1 VATPRNC
8 VTLRPAESRGSHWIG
23 LQGLKGKFLLERG
36 VMINHENER
45 RQLVLDQIFRGA
57 IDRRGLLRLVG
68 AASAAN
74 LLGSIAAD
82 AAFAAGDVQRAN
94 RAAPRGSYDYIIV
107 GAGVSGSVIASEM
120 AKSGADVLLVE
131 SGGMDDGPSI
141 TNPSVWFHNI
151 GGPLDWSLPIQP
163 SRRLANRQFRLSL
176 GRVLGGGSSINAMV
190 WSRGMQRDFDG
201 WAASGARGWS
211 FKDVLPIF
219 KAQEDWEGG
228 ANALRG
234 VGGPIHI
241 RTPRHPHPTAP
252 AFIEAARQMGTPIHS
267 DLNGPMQEGAGYINM
282 NIAADGTRISAS
294 RAFLR
299 PNLSR
304 RNLTLLTSTHVTKL
318 TFTGTR
324 CSGVELLI
332 DGQQHKIGASRE
344 VILSAGGV
352 GSAKLL
358 MLSGVGDAGELRSL
372 GIAPVADLRGVG
384 RSYHDH
390 VLLSGVAFE
399 YKGKMP
405 DRPADSNA
413 VEAEA
418 YLASGVDNGGVD
430 LALILEQLPAVTPE
444 AAARFG
450 TPPADTFVI
459 APALVRSESR
469 GTVRLASSDWQDP
482 LIIDGNYLGTDRDLD
497 AIVRGIELARELGSQ
512 SAFDDVRARE
522 VVPGPNATPSDLREL
537 AQLASAS
544 FGHPTGTCRI
554 GTDKTAVVDPELRVH
569 GIENLRVADSSVMP
583 FVPAAA
589 TSAAAHMIG
598 GKAAAL
604 LQA

>member
-1 VATPRNC
+1 
-8 VTLRPAESRGSHWIG
+8 
-23 LQGLKGKFLLERG
+23 
-36 VMINHENER
+36 MINHENER
-45 RQLVLDQIFRGA
+45 
-57 IDRRGLLRLVG
+57 
-68 AASAAN
+68 
-74 LLGSIAAD
+74 
-82 AAFAAGDVQRAN
+82 AGEVQRTN
-94 RAAPRGSYDYIIV
+94 RAALRGSYDYVIV
-107 GAGVSGSVIASEM
+107 GAGASGSVIAGEL

-131 SGGMDDGPSI
+131 SGGMDDGPTI
-141 TNPSVWFHNI
+141 TNPSVWFYNI

-163 SRRLANRQFRLSL
+163 SPRLANRQFKLAL
-176 GRVLGGGSSINAMV
+176 GHVLGGGSTINAMV

-201 WAASGARGWS
+201 WAANGARGWS
-211 FKDVLPIF
+211 FEDVLPIF

-228 ANALRG
+228 ANAFRG

-241 RTPRHPHPTAP
+241 RTPKNPHPTAP
-252 AFIEAARQMGTPIHS
+252 AFIEAARQMGIPILA

-282 NIAADGTRISAS
+282 NIAADGTRVSAT

-304 RNLTLLTSTHVTKL
+304 PNLTLLTNTPVTKL

-332 DGQQHKIGASRE
+332 GSQQHKIGASRE

-358 MLSGVGDAGELRSL
+358 MLSGVGDAAELRSL
-372 GIAPVADLRGVG
+372 GIAPVADLKGVG

-405 DRPADSNA
+405 DRPPDSNA

-418 YLASGVDNGGVD
+418 YLSSGVDNGGVD

-450 TPPADTFVI
+450 APPADTFVI
-459 APALVRSESR
+459 APALVRPESR
-469 GTVRLASSDWQDP
+469 GTVRLASS
-482 LIIDGNYLGTDRDLD
+482 
-497 AIVRGIELARELGSQ
+497 SQ
-512 SAFDDVRARE
+512 SAFDGVRARE
-522 VVPGPNATPSDLREL
+522 VVPGPNATRSDLREL
-537 AQLASAS
+537 AQLASSS

-554 GTDKTAVVDPELRVH
+554 GTDKMAVVDPELRVH
-569 GIENLRVADSSVMP
+569 GIQNLRVADSSVMP
-583 FVPAAA
+583 SVPTAA

>member
-1 VATPRNC
+1 
-8 VTLRPAESRGSHWIG
+8 
-23 LQGLKGKFLLERG
+23 
-36 VMINHENER
+36 MINQENER
-45 RQLVLDQIFRGA
+45 RQRLLDQISRGS
-57 IDRRGLLRLVG
+57 INRRSLIRLIG
-68 AASAAN
+68 TASATS
-74 LLGSIAAD
+74 LLASIAAD
-82 AAFAAGDVQRAN
+82 TAFAAGDVQAAN
-94 RAAPRGSYDYIIV
+94 RAALRGSYDYIIV
-107 GAGVSGSVIASEM
+107 GAGASGSVIASEL
-120 AKSGADVLLVE
+120 AKSGADILLVE
-131 SGGMDDGPSI
+131 SGGMDDGPTI
-141 TNPSVWFHNI
+141 TNPSVWFQNI

-163 SRRLANRQFRLSL
+163 SPRLANRQFRLAL

-201 WAASGARGWS
+201 WAANGAQGWS

-241 RTPRHPHPTAP
+241 RIPKNPHPTAP
-252 AFIEAARQMGTPIHS
+252 AFIEAARQMGIPIHA

-304 RNLTLLTSTHVTKL
+304 RNLTLLTNAHVTKL
-318 TFTGTR
+318 SFAGTR

-332 DGQQHKIGASRE
+332 DDQQHQIGASRE
-344 VILSAGGV
+344 VILAAGGV

-358 MLSGVGDAGELRSL
+358 MLSGLGDAAELRSL
-372 GIAPVADLRGVG
+372 GIAPVEDLKGVG

-399 YKGKMP
+399 YRGKMP
-405 DRPADSNA
+405 DRSADSNA

-418 YLASGVDNGGVD
+418 YLSSGVDNGGVD

-450 TPPADTFVI
+450 APPADTFVI
-459 APALVRSESR
+459 APALVRPESR
-469 GTVRLASSDWQDP
+469 GIVRLTSSNWQDP
-482 LIIDGNYLGTDRDLD
+482 LVINGNYLGTDRDLE
-497 AIVRGIELARELGSQ
+497 AIVRGIELARELGGQ
-512 SAFDDVRARE
+512 RAFDGVRARE
-522 VVPGPNATPSDLREL
+522 VVPGPKATRSELREL
-537 AQLASAS
+537 AQLASSS

-554 GTDKTAVVDPELRVH
+554 GTDKLAVVDPELRVH
-569 GIENLRVADSSVMP
+569 GIQNLRVADSSVMP
-583 FVPAAA
+583 SVPAAA

>member
-1 VATPRNC
+1 
-8 VTLRPAESRGSHWIG
+8 
-23 LQGLKGKFLLERG
+23 
-36 VMINHENER
+36 MINRETER
-45 RQLVLDQIFRGA
+45 REQVLDKISNGA
-57 IDRRGLLRLVG
+57 IDGRGLTTM
-68 AASAAN
+68 AN
-74 LLGSIAAD
+74 PIAAD
-82 AAFAAGDVQRAN
+82 ASFVAGEVQRTN
-94 RAAPRGSYDYIIV
+94 RAALRGSYDYVIV
-107 GAGVSGSVIASEM
+107 GAGASGSVIAGEL

-131 SGGMDDGPSI
+131 SGGMDDGPTI
-141 TNPSVWFHNI
+141 INPSVWFYNI
-151 GGPLDWSLPIQP
+151 GGSMDWSLPIQP
-163 SRRLANRQFRLSL
+163 SPRLANRQFKLAL
-176 GRVLGGGSSINAMV
+176 GHVLGGGSSINAMV

-201 WAASGARGWS
+201 WAANGAQGWT
-211 FKDVLPIF
+211 FEEILPIF

-234 VGGPIHI
+234 VGGPIHV
-241 RTPRHPHPTAP
+241 RTPKNPHPTAP
-252 AFIEAARQMGTPIHS
+252 AFIEAARQMGIPIHA

-282 NIAADGTRISAS
+282 NIAADGTRVSAT

-304 RNLTLLTSTHVTKL
+304 PNLTLLTNTPITKL
-318 TFTGTR
+318 TLTGTR

-332 DGQQHKIGASRE
+332 DSQARKIGASRE

-358 MLSGVGDAGELRSL
+358 MLSGIGDAAELRSL
-372 GIAPVADLRGVG
+372 GIAAVVDLKGVG

-418 YLASGVDNGGVD
+418 YLSSGVDNGGVD

-450 TPPADTFVI
+450 APPADSFVI
-459 APALVRSESR
+459 APALVRPESR
-469 GTVRLASSDWQDP
+469 GTVRLASSNWQDP
-482 LIIDGNYLGTDRDLD
+482 IVIDGNYLGTDRDLD

-512 SAFDDVRARE
+512 SAFDGVRARE
-522 VVPGPNATPSDLREL
+522 VVPGPNATRSELREL
-537 AQLASAS
+537 AQLASSS

-554 GTDKTAVVDPELRVH
+554 GTDKMAVVDPELRVH
-569 GIENLRVADSSVMP
+569 GIQNLRVADSSVMP
-583 FVPAAA
+583 SVPTAA

>member
-1 VATPRNC
+1 
-8 VTLRPAESRGSHWIG
+8 
-23 LQGLKGKFLLERG
+23 
-36 VMINHENER
+36 MIN
-45 RQLVLDQIFRGA
+45 
-57 IDRRGLLRLVG
+57 
-68 AASAAN
+68 
-74 LLGSIAAD
+74 
-82 AAFAAGDVQRAN
+82 AGEVQRTN
-94 RAAPRGSYDYIIV
+94 RAALRGSYDYVIV
-107 GAGVSGSVIASEM
+107 GAGAAGSVIAGEL

-131 SGGMDDGPSI
+131 SGGVDEGPTIS
-141 TNPSVWFHNI
+141 NPSVWFYNI
-151 GGPLDWSLPIQP
+151 GGPMDWSLPIQP
-163 SRRLANRQFRLSL
+163 SSRLANRQFRLAL
-176 GRVLGGGSSINAMV
+176 GHVLGGGTSINAMV
-190 WSRGMQRDFDG
+190 WSRGMERDFDG
-201 WAASGARGWS
+201 WAANGARGWS
-211 FKDVLPIF
+211 FEDVLPIF

-241 RTPRHPHPTAP
+241 RTPKNPHPTAP
-252 AFIEAARQMGTPIHS
+252 AFIEAARQMGMPIHA
-267 DLNGPMQEGAGYINM
+267 DLNGPMQAGAGYVNM
-282 NIAADGTRISAS
+282 NIAADGTRVSAT

-304 RNLTLLTSTHVTKL
+304 QNLTLLTNTPVTKL

-332 DGQQHKIGASRE
+332 DGQQHKINASRE

-358 MLSGVGDAGELRSL
+358 MLSGVGDAAELRSL
-372 GIAPVADLRGVG
+372 AIAPVADLKGVG
-384 RSYHDH
+384 RGYHDH

-418 YLASGVDNGGVD
+418 YLSSGVDSGGVD

-450 TPPADTFVI
+450 APPADTFVI
-459 APALVRSESR
+459 APALIRPESR
-469 GTVRLASSDWQDP
+469 GTVRLASSNWQDP
-482 LIIDGNYLGTDRDLD
+482 IVINGNYLGTDRDLD

-512 SAFDDVRARE
+512 SAFDGVRARE
-522 VVPGPNATPSDLREL
+522 VVPGPNATQSDFREL
-537 AQLASAS
+537 AQLASSS

-554 GTDKTAVVDPELRVH
+554 GTDEMAVVDPELRVH
-569 GIENLRVADSSVMP
+569 GIQNLRVADSSVMP
-583 FVPAAA
+583 SVPAAA

-604 LQA
+604 LQAATAVRRGAL